1 MNIFNR
7 DAIVSASAQLKR
19 RVEPVAVKLNG
30 QDGIIYVREVLGI
43 ERESYSDKLHAAT
56 KDGGRLKHYAAELF
70 LMYASDEKGGKLFE
84 DSDLPLIA
92 KLPAAV
98 LDSVVAAGLKLNGM
112 DDKAQADA
120 LKNLSVEQT
129 DA

>member
-30 QDGIIYVREVLGI
+30 QDGIIYVREVMGV
-43 ERESYSDKLHAAT
+43 ERESYIDKAHDAS
-56 KDGGRLKHYAAELF
+56 KNGGRLRNNAAELF
-70 LMYASDEKGGKLFE
+70 LLYACDDSGSALFE
-84 DSDLPLIA
+84 SRDLPLIS

-112 DDKAQADA
+112 HEEAQADA

>member
-7 DAIVSASAQLKR
+7 DAIISASAQLKR

-43 ERESYSDKLHAAT
+43 DRESYTEKMHIAT
-56 KDGGRLKHYAAELF
+56 QNGGRLKNAHAELVV
-70 LMYASDEKGGKLFE
+70 LYASDEKGNPLFS
-84 DSDLPLIA
+84 DSDVALVSQLPS
-92 KLPAAV
+92 AV
-98 LDSVVAAGLKLNGM
+98 LDSLIKAGVALNGM

-120 LKNLSVEQT
+120 LKKLSVEQT